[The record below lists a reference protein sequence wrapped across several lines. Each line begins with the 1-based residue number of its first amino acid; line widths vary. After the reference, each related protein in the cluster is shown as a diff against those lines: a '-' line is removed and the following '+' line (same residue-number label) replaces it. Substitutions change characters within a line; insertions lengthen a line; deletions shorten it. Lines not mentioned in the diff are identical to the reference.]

1 MPDITAAYNWVIR
14 QCNAPNI
21 GYSQAYRQ
29 GQIVNGIK
37 YYDCSSLMSEGLTVG
52 NFLRQ
57 IRGSQRPVNQI
68 I

>member
-14 QCNAPNI
+14 QCNAPNV

-37 YYDCSSLMSEGLTVG
+37 YMVCDWIDR
-52 NFLRQ
+52 F
-57 IRGSQRPVNQI
+57 
-68 I
+68 